1 MPVHTRSTFGVDGS
15 AQPIGMVADS
25 GHDSNVNEHTEHS
38 QHTNQQQPTIEE
50 MRMAALLRENAEL
63 DVKLHTA
70 KKTLMRM
77 SPKSPVSGAARPRGT
92 PQPRR
97 TSISSGNTHSRAR
110 AASVG
115 RERPAASP
123 SSAPRPRATTGK
135 RPSPMPALNLDDGES
150 IGETIGRSVAH
161 ALEAHGK
168 EKTGSFITK
177 EEAAHMTSD
186 LEVSERSTFK
196 TTIKTKS
203 SLTEPR
209 VRDLMAI
216 KYEGHEDYR
225 KQIQALGLAGVD
237 ARLAS
242 TVYKC
247 LKDKEKAPYVALLIG
262 ATEKDDILASSG
274 RLMLDWIDKETEE
287 GMRDDPK
294 TLKTIFDA
302 TPFFTA
308 EGMLAQ
314 NKVSG
319 MKLLKAIEALPLK
332 YTSDTYD
339 KYELV
344 MEKIPGHLHE
354 EHWVKD
360 LHLGLRRAK
369 RDRGAAPWSLER
381 LCDEIADELK
391 NAAPSP
397 SANTAR
403 GAHPVER
410 AKDIEKKTDDG
421 GKRARKLAGKTL
433 TGKIGKWIQGR
444 GKGQEHQ
451 FTFIKIDGDKG
462 GDVFAHKSSVE
473 GAEIPKEGDK
483 VTFEIVHG
491 SFMDGAE
498 CKEYAVSV
506 KRAGA
511 KPIANA
517 AAVQTEEDGGGDSGD
532 ESDDYDGVPPLHYR
546 AIVT

>member
-1 MPVHTRSTFGVDGS
+1 MPVHTRSTFGVDGL
-15 AQPIGMVADS
+15 AQPIGMAADS

-50 MRMAALLRENAEL
+50 MRMAALLRESAEL

-97 TSISSGNTHSRAR
+97 ASISSGNTHSRAR
-110 AASVG
+110 TASVG

-209 VRDLMAI
+209 VRELMAI
-216 KYEGHEDYR
+216 KYEGHEDYL

-308 EGMLAQ
+308 EGTLAQ

-381 LCDEIADELK
+381 LCNEIADELK

-397 SANTAR
+397 SAYS
-403 GAHPVER
+403 
-410 AKDIEKKTDDG
+410 
-421 GKRARKLAGKTL
+421 AGHDRTKPKATV
-433 TGKIGKWIQGR
+433 K
-444 GKGQEHQ
+444 
-451 FTFIKIDGDKG
+451 GDKG
-462 GDVFAHKSSVE
+462 ARAKRMKGAMLTGTLDKWAGPDESYGFISFDGDEGERVFVHKSAITGDKPS
-473 GAEIPKEGDK
+473 KGDK
-483 VTFEIVHG
+483 VRFKIV
-491 SFMDGAE
+491 AE
-498 CKEYAVSV
+498 TRKGELRERADKVSRV
-506 KRAGA
+506 MEAN
-511 KPIANA
+511 KPIVSA
-517 AAVQTEEDGGGDSGD
+517 AAAQTEEEGGDDDD
-532 ESDDYDGVPPLHYR
+532 ESDDDDGAPPRHYR
-546 AIVT
+546 SIVS